1 MATSTDYSHNNH
13 GWQQVVYRKC
23 HQKQKPADQ
32 TASGGKMVGNKT
44 LTNGSYN
51 VFSALMVASE
61 AEETEKAMASLSGA
75 VAKIDPSY
83 LATSLAEYNLA
94 TVVELVMILR
104 SKPDALT
111 TILPMLSGD
120 LVGNCK
126 SYSRQSMDL
135 ILQFVEIILLN
146 PEART
151 ILVNRAV
158 RKGEWRIP
166 PSSFEILL
174 RLTFPSS
181 SARVKATKRFEKVY
195 PLLKEV
201 ALAPKSATE
210 GKAVEQIFTFSLKL
224 AGEGASGNKRNIG
237 LAKEAV
243 AIAIWSNKKAIT
255 EGGANCLLYKEAEK
269 SCKLISR
276 RLSRGSGGL
285 RITSITAVVQAI
297 ALAAAG
303 GVAGAALSSFFLL
316 A

>member
-83 LATSLAEYNLA
+83 LATSLAEYNWRPRYQGQDKLPVIVWMLA
-94 TVVELVMILR
+94 
-104 SKPDALT
+104 
-111 TILPMLSGD
+111 
-120 LVGNCK
+120 
-126 SYSRQSMDL
+126 Q
-135 ILQFVEIILLN
+135 
-146 PEART
+146 ART

-243 AIAIWSNKKAIT
+243 AIAIWSVT
-255 EGGANCLLYKEAEK
+255 ENVDCFKQWDILL
-269 SCKLISR
+269 R
-276 RLSRGSGGL
+276 R
-285 RITSITAVVQAI
+285 I
-297 ALAAAG
+297 
-303 GVAGAALSSFFLL
+303 
-316 A
+316 